1 MALSRK
7 FLAALGIEESK
18 IESIID
24 AHTETVDAL
33 KKERDGYKAEADKIP
48 DLQKDL
54 EKAKAAAKDSGEFDK
69 LKKEY
74 EDFKAEVANKEALA
88 NKKAALK
95 KLCESKEGA
104 YLSETGVAKA
114 LKYSDFDK
122 IELDEKGEIK
132 DAKELAKSLR
142 EEWKEHAQSDFQK
155 GAKTPNP
162 PAGGSTGSDYSD
174 IRKMTAGW
182 HAAKYGEAPK
192 SGSDNGAQN

>member
-88 NKKAALK
+88 NKKAALE
-95 KLCESKEGA
+95 KLCRAKEGA
-104 YLSETGVAKA
+104 YLSDTGVAKA
-114 LKYSDFDK
+114 LKYSDYSK

-132 DAKELAKSLR
+132 DAKNLVKSLQ
-142 EEWKEHAQSDFQK
+142 EEWKEHVQSDFQS
-155 GAKTPNP
+155 GVKTPTP
-162 PAGGSTGSDYSD
+162 PAGSTGS
-174 IRKMTAGW
+174 AGGETSR
-182 HAAKYGEAPK
+182 AAQLYAQHRAALYGQTDSKGESK
-192 SGSDNGAQN
+192 

>member
-74 EDFKAEVANKEALA
+74 EDFKAEVANKETLA

-95 KLCESKEGA
+95 KLCEAKEGA

-114 LKYSDFDK
+114 LKYSDYSK

-142 EEWKEHAQSDFQK
+142 EEWKEHAQSDFQN
-155 GAKTPNP
+155 GVRTPTP
-162 PAGGSTGSDYSD
+162 PVGGSGSGGGETS
-174 IRKMTAGW
+174 R
-182 HAAKYGEAPK
+182 AAQLYAQHRAALYGQTDSKGESK
-192 SGSDNGAQN
+192 

>member
-74 EDFKAEVANKEALA
+74 EDFKVEVANKETLA

-132 DAKELAKSLR
+132 NAKELAKSLR
-142 EEWKEHAQSDFQK
+142 EEWKEHAQSDFQS
-155 GAKTPNP
+155 GVRTPTP
-162 PAGGSTGSDYSD
+162 PVGGSGSGGGETS
-174 IRKMTAGW
+174 R
-182 HAAKYGEAPK
+182 AAQLYAQHRAALYGQTDSKGESK
-192 SGSDNGAQN
+192 